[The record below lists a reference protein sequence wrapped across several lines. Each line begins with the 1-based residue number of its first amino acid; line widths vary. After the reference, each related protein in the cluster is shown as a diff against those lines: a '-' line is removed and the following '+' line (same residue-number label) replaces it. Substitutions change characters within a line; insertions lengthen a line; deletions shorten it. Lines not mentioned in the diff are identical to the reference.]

1 VAIPS
6 FCVRIDLR
14 KEEDH
19 FLTIFFFFGRGAI
32 GDREYREGKDF
43 ILVSRLLGIMQV
55 FVRRIDLSYAFAG

>member
-1 VAIPS
+1 MAIPS

-19 FLTIFFFFGRGAI
+19 FLTVFFFFGRGAI

-55 FVRRIDLSYAFAG
+55 FVRRIDLSYGFAG

>member
-19 FLTIFFFFGRGAI
+19 FLTVFFFFGRGAI

-55 FVRRIDLSYAFAG
+55 FVRRIDLSFGFAG